1 LTLLVSYLAND
12 TAGKAVDHPSVDGEL
27 TAHDHVDT
35 VAREVRAG
43 VDFVFDVCEEARP
56 VGRLG
61 SGAACDEAAC
71 Q

>member
-1 LTLLVSYLAND
+1 MTLIVSYLAND
-12 TAGKAVDHPSVDGEL
+12 TAGKAVDHPSGDGEL

-43 VDFVFDVCEEARP
+43 VDFVFDVCEVEP